1 MSDFQPFSDR
11 NGNFKLPP
19 NIDFRAVFFAN
30 AADRQEVKL
39 YIGENSKTAAWTY
52 AGNSRDEVR
61 GKILNSGDGTLRVEV
76 FTNGKQSATDG
87 RLAPLSKRTWF
98 GILVSED
105 GADKDYNDAI
115 VVLQWPI
122 G

>member
-11 NGNFKLPP
+11 NGNFRLPP
-19 NIDFRAVFFAN
+19 NTNFRAVFFAN
-30 AADRQEVKL
+30 AAFRQEVKL
-39 YIGENSKTAAWTY
+39 YIGDSKEPAWTY
-52 AGNSRDEVR
+52 AGNSKDEVR
-61 GKILNSGDGTLRVEV
+61 GTILNSGEGNLRVEV
-76 FTNGKQSATDG
+76 FANGKKSATDG

-98 GILVSED
+98 GILASED
-105 GADKDYNDAI
+105 GVDTDYNDSC

>member
-19 NIDFRAVFFAN
+19 NTDFRAVFFAN
-30 AADRQEVKL
+30 ALYRQEVKL
-39 YIGENSKTAAWTY
+39 YVGDSKEPAWTY
-52 AGNSRDEVR
+52 AGNSKDEVR
-61 GKILNSGDGTLRVEV
+61 GKVLNSGDGNVRVEV
-76 FTNGKQSATDG
+76 FANGKQSATDG

-98 GILVSED
+98 GILASED
-105 GADKDYNDAI
+105 GADADYNDAI
-115 VVLQWPI
+115 VVIQWPI